1 MKKLVLFGAGK
12 IGRSFIGQLFATSG
26 FEVVFIDISEPV
38 INELNRLNE
47 YKVVIKSSQPD
58 EIITVSNVRGVL
70 GSDADKVAEELS
82 ECDLV
87 AISVGQKG
95 LPNVIYTLAKGLI
108 LRKRKSGRK
117 PLDIIIAENM
127 HNADKYVRD
136 ILNTIIGKDY
146 PVDELVGLVETSIG
160 KMVPIMPKD
169 EQGKDLLIV
178 YAEPYNTLILDKR
191 AFKNS
196 IPDVKGLA
204 PKENMK
210 AWVDRKSHIHNFGH
224 AAAAYAGFQTDPS
237 LKYLSDVLNIEA
249 VKTYTRIA
257 MLQSAEVLLKKH
269 PGEFTL
275 KELTEHID
283 DLLSRFE
290 NKALGD
296 TVFRVGCDLKRKL
309 HKDDRILSP
318 IIDGIKTGSPVDNI
332 LLTFVYGLSFRAKD
346 EYGNM
351 FPSDNEFLLLLN
363 KKGLEFVLINLCG
376 LNPAADTQIIG
387 SILNCYKCRMSKPQI
402 NL

>member
-58 EIITVSNVRGVL
+58 EIITVSNVRGIL

-108 LRKRKSGRK
+108 LRKRKYG
-117 PLDIIIAENM
+117 
-127 HNADKYVRD
+127 RD
-136 ILNTIIGKDY
+136 ILNTIIGNDY

-178 YAEPYNTLILDKR
+178 YAE
-191 AFKNS
+191 
-196 IPDVKGLA
+196 
-204 PKENMK
+204 
-210 AWVDRKSHIHNFGH
+210 
-224 AAAAYAGFQTDPS
+224 
-237 LKYLSDVLNIEA
+237 
-249 VKTYTRIA
+249 
-257 MLQSAEVLLKKH
+257 
-269 PGEFTL
+269 
-275 KELTEHID
+275 
-283 DLLSRFE
+283 
-290 NKALGD
+290 
-296 TVFRVGCDLKRKL
+296 
-309 HKDDRILSP
+309 
-318 IIDGIKTGSPVDNI
+318 
-332 LLTFVYGLSFRAKD
+332 
-346 EYGNM
+346 
-351 FPSDNEFLLLLN
+351 
-363 KKGLEFVLINLCG
+363 
-376 LNPAADTQIIG
+376 
-387 SILNCYKCRMSKPQI
+387 
-402 NL
+402 

>member
-136 ILNTIIGKDY
+136 ILNTIIGNDY
-146 PVDELVGLVETSIG
+146 PVDELVGLIETSIG

-191 AFKNS
+191 AFKNP

-204 PKENMK
+204 PKDNMK

-309 HKDDRILSP
+309 HRDDRILSP
-318 IIDGIKTGSPVDNI
+318 IIDGIKNRIAG
-332 LLTFVYGLSFRAKD
+332 R
-346 EYGNM
+346 
-351 FPSDNEFLLLLN
+351 
-363 KKGLEFVLINLCG
+363 
-376 LNPAADTQIIG
+376 
-387 SILNCYKCRMSKPQI
+387 
-402 NL
+402 

>member
-1 MKKLVLFGAGK
+1 MSEAFWEATQ
-12 IGRSFIGQLFATSG
+12 IRSPKSCR
-26 FEVVFIDISEPV
+26 SV
-38 INELNRLNE
+38 I
-47 YKVVIKSSQPD
+47 
-58 EIITVSNVRGVL
+58 
-70 GSDADKVAEELS
+70 
-82 ECDLV
+82 LV

-136 ILNTIIGKDY
+136 ILNTIIGNDY
-146 PVDELVGLVETSIG
+146 PVDELVGLIETSIG

-191 AFKNS
+191 AFKNP

-204 PKENMK
+204 PKDNMK

-249 VKTYTRIA
+249 VKNI
-257 MLQSAEVLLKKH
+257 H
-269 PGEFTL
+269 PYRHVT
-275 KELTEHID
+275 
-283 DLLSRFE
+283 
-290 NKALGD
+290 
-296 TVFRVGCDLKRKL
+296 
-309 HKDDRILSP
+309 
-318 IIDGIKTGSPVDNI
+318 
-332 LLTFVYGLSFRAKD
+332 
-346 EYGNM
+346 
-351 FPSDNEFLLLLN
+351 
-363 KKGLEFVLINLCG
+363 
-376 LNPAADTQIIG
+376 
-387 SILNCYKCRMSKPQI
+387 KC
-402 NL
+402 